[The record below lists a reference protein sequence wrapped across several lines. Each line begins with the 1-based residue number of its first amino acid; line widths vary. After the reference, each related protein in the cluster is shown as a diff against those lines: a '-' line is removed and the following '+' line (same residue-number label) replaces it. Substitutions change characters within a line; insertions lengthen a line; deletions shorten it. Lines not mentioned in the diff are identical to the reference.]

1 MTRRYYTLE
10 DVLIKLGKASKG
22 PFTMREYSFGFINF
36 LNQCLNKAGLSEI
49 QGVIEGAE
57 GYECFSNHIWPRFYK
72 EPIFYIDED
81 DENKNIVE
89 VFSLEE
95 IGKIFSWW
103 KSSLEKYTLL
113 INNLERNKSK
123 LLDDVKNQSETRF
136 NDTPQDTGD
145 FSDDMHTSTITSV
158 VNTSNAGTVLQ
169 RLNEIED
176 NIKELYYEW
185 SSEFK
190 KFIIWSVN

>member
-1 MTRRYYTLE
+1 MTRLYYTLE
-10 DVLIKLGKASKG
+10 DILIELGKVSKG
-22 PFTMREYSFGFINF
+22 PFTMREYSIGFINF

-49 QGVIEGAE
+49 VGVIEGAE

-72 EPIFYIDED
+72 EPIIYIDED

-113 INNLERNKSK
+113 INNLESNKSK

-145 FSDDMHTSTITSV
+145 FSDNMHTSTITSV